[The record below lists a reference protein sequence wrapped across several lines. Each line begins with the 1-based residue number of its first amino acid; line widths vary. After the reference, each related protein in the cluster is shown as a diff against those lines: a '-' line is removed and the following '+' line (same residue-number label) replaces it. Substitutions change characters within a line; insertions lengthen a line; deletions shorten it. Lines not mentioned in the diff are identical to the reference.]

1 MWAWYHAPPG
11 RHRATRIAEPAAPSA
26 SRWVRCTQHDAVI
39 MKNDPDEE
47 DEREDGLMDSEM
59 NEDDLGVS
67 DDNWACGTLEVDS

>member
-1 MWAWYHAPPG
+1 M
-11 RHRATRIAEPAAPSA
+11 
-26 SRWVRCTQHDAVI
+26 RCTQHDAVI